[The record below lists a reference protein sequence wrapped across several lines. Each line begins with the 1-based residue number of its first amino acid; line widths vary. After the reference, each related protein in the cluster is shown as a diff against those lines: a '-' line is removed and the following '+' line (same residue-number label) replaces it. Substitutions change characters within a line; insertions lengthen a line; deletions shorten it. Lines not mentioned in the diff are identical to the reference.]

1 MASTGMHHSDIG
13 SLLNAFDYVG
23 ENIATG
29 NGAPVSSLHVA
40 WMRSQDHRD
49 NILSPGFQSVG
60 IGVYCAPD
68 GSMWATTDFGRPWSA
83 GQPPPYAGN
92 TAPDPVARADANN
105 IRC

>member
-13 SLLNAFDYVG
+13 SLLNSFDYVG

-29 NGAPVSSLHVA
+29 RGVPVSSLHVA
-40 WMRSQDHRD
+40 WMHSQDHRD
-49 NILSPGFQSVG
+49 NILSPGFQAVG

-92 TAPDPVARADANN
+92 TSPDPVARPDADNVT
-105 IRC
+105 C